1 MLLCQR
7 GQSLLI
13 PSPSSLLTLTLKLYH
28 THPRAG
34 RAGAPRPP
42 TFRKTNAPAGP
53 FFADAFGF
61 VTVHDGILKQRAGH
75 AVAHARRRL
84 KSLDRLYRVASLR
97 HRHSLYS
104 TTPTPPMGSDPLGSP
119 KCNHAIVLH
128 DWLMERLESQRD
140 TPKEGKETIQCTCHR
155 IWGQAN
161 PDWRGKDKI
170 AECCRANMFS
180 QPEML

>member
-84 KSLDRLYRVASLR
+84 RLIASIVLPLCGIAIA
-97 HRHSLYS
+97 S
-104 TTPTPPMGSDPLGSP
+104 TPPLL
-119 KCNHAIVLH
+119 LH
-128 DWLMERLESQRD
+128 Q
-140 TPKEGKETIQCTCHR
+140 
-155 IWGQAN
+155 WGQTLWA
-161 PDWRGKDKI
+161 PLHATSIPRMQHLVETDPS
-170 AECCRANMFS
+170 CRSLSLGMDAAPFGR
-180 QPEML
+180 

>member
-75 AVAHARRRL
+75 AGLIASIVLPLCGIAIASTPPLLLHQWGQTLWAPPAEVPSEGPPPHSNKSRTKGLPFRFINRQYVALVIAL
-84 KSLDRLYRVASLR
+84 SFCYMVI
-97 HRHSLYS
+97 
-104 TTPTPPMGSDPLGSP
+104 TTPPLL
-119 KCNHAIVLH
+119 LH
-128 DWLMERLESQRD
+128 Q
-140 TPKEGKETIQCTCHR
+140 
-155 IWGQAN
+155 
-161 PDWRGKDKI
+161 
-170 AECCRANMFS
+170 
-180 QPEML
+180 

>member
-53 FFADAFGF
+53 FVADAFGI
-61 VTVHDGILKQRAGH
+61 VTMHDGILKQRAGN

-104 TTPTPPMGSDPLGSP
+104 TTPTPPMGSDPWAPLRVLRSEIHGED
-119 KCNHAIVLH
+119 AI
-128 DWLMERLESQRD
+128 QR
-140 TPKEGKETIQCTCHR
+140 HR
-155 IWGQAN
+155 
-161 PDWRGKDKI
+161 DI
-170 AECCRANMFS
+170 AT
-180 QPEML
+180 

>member
-13 PSPSSLLTLTLKLYH
+13 PSPSPLLTLTLKLYH

-53 FFADAFGF
+53 FGADAFGF

-104 TTPTPPMGSDPLGSP
+104 TTPTPPMGSDPLGSTCRGTFRRTSP
-119 KCNHAIVLH
+119 PLKQVTHEGAALSLH
-128 DWLMERLESQRD
+128 QSSVCCSRNRVVFLLHGHNYST
-140 TPKEGKETIQCTCHR
+140 TPTPPIGSD
-155 IWGQAN
+155 
-161 PDWRGKDKI
+161 P
-170 AECCRANMFS
+170 RARS
-180 QPEML
+180 